1 MGRGG
6 TEIRRESRMSAI
18 RRRGLLTAPLLLPG
32 LVPRLGQAQPAYPS
46 RAIRMLVGYPPA
58 GTTDIAARMG
68 AAGLSRR
75 LGQPVAVENRPGATG
90 NIAAEMAARAE
101 ADGYTLH
108 CTNIATGCINYALF
122 AERMPVKPTDFV
134 DLGLLTQVPNL
145 IFVHPSLPVTTVAE
159 LIALAKAKPGQLN
172 YGSAGSGGSP
182 HMTME
187 LFKFRTGTNI
197 NHIPFRG
204 AGPMLVEAVA
214 GRLDVG
220 CDNMPSVIG
229 HVRDGRLRPIAVT
242 SRRRAEVLP
251 AVPTLEESGLA
262 GFEATAWFGLQAPAK
277 TPPAIVERLGAE
289 IDALTK
295 EPEYRARLAEL
306 GGQPPGLTPDGGTTP
321 AAFTAFI
328 EAEIAKW
335 TPLVKASGATV
346 D

>member
-1 MGRGG
+1 MGGCG
-6 TEIRRESRMSAI
+6 AQIRRQGRMILA
-18 RRRGLLTAPLLLPG
+18 RRALLATPLLLPA
-32 LVPRLGQAQPAYPS
+32 VVRAQAPYPN
-46 RAIRMLVGYPPA
+46 RPIRMLVGYPPA

-68 AAGLSRR
+68 AAGLTRR

-90 NIAAEMAARAE
+90 NIAAEMVARAE
-101 ADGYTLH
+101 PDGYTLH
-108 CTNIATGCINYALF
+108 ATNIATGCINYALF
-122 AERMPVKPTDFV
+122 GDRMPVKPTDFV
-134 DLGLLTQVPNL
+134 ELGLLAQVPNL
-145 IFVHPSLPVTTVAE
+145 IFVHPSVPVTTVAE
-159 LIALAKAKPGQLN
+159 LVALAKAKPGQLN

-187 LFKFRTGTNI
+187 LFKQRTGTNI
-197 NHIPFRG
+197 NHVPFRG

-242 SRRRAEVLP
+242 SRRRADVLP

-262 GFEATAWFGLQAPAK
+262 GFEATSWFGLQAPAK
-277 TPPAIVERLGAE
+277 TPPVLVERLGAE
-289 IDALTK
+289 IDAVTK

-321 AAFTAFI
+321 AAFAAFVQ
-328 EAEIAKW
+328 AEIAKW
-335 TPLVKASGATV
+335 TPLVKSSGATV

>member
-1 MGRGG
+1 M
-6 TEIRRESRMSAI
+6 ILARRA
-18 RRRGLLTAPLLLPG
+18 LLATPLLLPA
-32 LVPRLGQAQPAYPS
+32 VVRAQAPYPN
-46 RAIRMLVGYPPA
+46 RPIRMLVGYPPA

-68 AAGLSRR
+68 AAGLTRR

-90 NIAAEMAARAE
+90 NIAAEMVARAE
-101 ADGYTLH
+101 PDGYTLH
-108 CTNIATGCINYALF
+108 ATNIATGCINYALF
-122 AERMPVKPTDFV
+122 GDRMPVKPTDFV
-134 DLGLLTQVPNL
+134 ELGLLAQVPNL
-145 IFVHPSLPVTTVAE
+145 IFVHPSVPVTTVAE
-159 LIALAKAKPGQLN
+159 LVALAKAKPGQLN

-187 LFKFRTGTNI
+187 LFKQRTGTNI
-197 NHIPFRG
+197 NHVPFRG

-242 SRRRAEVLP
+242 SRRRADVLP

-262 GFEATAWFGLQAPAK
+262 GFEATSWFGLQAPAK
-277 TPPAIVERLGAE
+277 TPPVLVERLGAE
-289 IDALTK
+289 IDAVTK

-321 AAFTAFI
+321 AAFAAFVQ
-328 EAEIAKW
+328 AEIAKW
-335 TPLVKASGATV
+335 TPLVKSSGATV
-346 D
+346 V